1 MGKPSET
8 NATPQRPLR
17 VPSPM
22 WEAFGRVCERRGI
35 TRSAR
40 MLAMIRSDIRRYG
53 DKQDRAGLAA
63 ADAELRERR
72 SRRRPPAT

>member
-1 MGKPSET
+1 
-8 NATPQRPLR
+8 
-17 VPSPM
+17 M

-53 DKQDRAGLAA
+53 DKEDRADLAS

-72 SRRRPPAT
+72 SRRRPPAA